1 MSPRAGQPN
10 ELGGAGGSSLGSIA
24 VGSFVHMCALYHST
38 LIEYMKLL
46 QIELIG
52 ITADLVATVEQL
64 QARVEALESN

>member
-1 MSPRAGQPN
+1 
-10 ELGGAGGSSLGSIA
+10 
-24 VGSFVHMCALYHST
+24 MCALYHST